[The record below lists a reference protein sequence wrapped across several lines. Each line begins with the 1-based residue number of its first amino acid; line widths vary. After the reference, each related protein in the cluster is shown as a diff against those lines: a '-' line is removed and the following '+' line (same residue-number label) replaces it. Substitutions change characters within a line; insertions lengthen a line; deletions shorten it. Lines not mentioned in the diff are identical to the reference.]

1 MNNTDDVGLVA
12 QKVGV
17 DSPKRVR
24 YYFHSRVPFLIS
36 LCYRNRIYWSVEN
49 RSCTDFEG
57 IPTSMIDS
65 SDPVDPT
72 DTLAD
77 QRVGSGIVVL
87 SASMQLLHMNR
98 QASELSKQ
106 INAAEHGGKNMGS
119 AHGVLPTALTELC
132 GEIIKALH
140 VRTEAKDWEQFEI
153 KRVAGNPEKP
163 ILLRGF
169 GLPDRGGVQYARLVV
184 TLEELAR
191 RQQLN
196 TDQAKE
202 KFQLTNREQS
212 VIEHLAKG
220 WTNKEIANALQITEQ
235 TVKEHIKHIMR
246 KTNST
251 TRTGILVRIFN
262 S

>member
-1 MNNTDDVGLVA
+1 MS
-12 QKVGV
+12 
-17 DSPKRVR
+17 DSPP
-24 YYFHSRVPFLIS
+24 HMDQP
-36 LCYRNRIYWSVEN
+36 
-49 RSCTDFEG
+49 DG
-57 IPTSMIDS
+57 
-65 SDPVDPT
+65 
-72 DTLAD
+72 LAD
-77 QRVGSGIVVL
+77 QRAGAGIVVL
-87 SASMQLLHMNR
+87 SAAMQLLHMNR
-98 QASELSKQ
+98 QASDLSKL
-106 INAAEHGGKNMGS
+106 INAAEHSGGSLKS

-153 KRVAGNPEKP
+153 KRVAGNPEQP

-169 GLPDRGGVQYARLVV
+169 GLPDRGGVQHARLVV
-184 TLEELAR
+184 TMEQLAR

-196 TDQAKE
+196 TDQAKG

-212 VIEHLAKG
+212 VVEHLAKG
-220 WTNKEIANALQITEQ
+220 WTNKEIANTLQITEQ

-251 TRTGILVRIFN
+251 TRTGILVQIFN

>member
-1 MNNTDDVGLVA
+1 M
-12 QKVGV
+12 
-17 DSPKRVR
+17 S
-24 YYFHSRVPFLIS
+24 
-36 LCYRNRIYWSVEN
+36 
-49 RSCTDFEG
+49 
-57 IPTSMIDS
+57 DS
-65 SDPVDPT
+65 SSPIDPT
-72 DTLAD
+72 VTLAD

-106 INAAEHGGKNMGS
+106 INSVEHGGGNLKS

-132 GEIIKALH
+132 GEIVKALH

-212 VIEHLAKG
+212 VVEHLAKG
-220 WTNKEIANALQITEQ
+220 WTNKEIANALLITEQ

-251 TRTGILVRIFN
+251 TRTGILVHIFN